1 MGNSKQ
7 KYLYVSEPQN
17 DFIFSIVC
25 EELGF
30 FGAAVIILL
39 FAALVV
45 RGLIIASRCKDKFGS
60 LLVIG
65 VVAQIGLQVVF
76 NILVITDTLPNT
88 GIALPFFSYGGT
100 AIFMLLL
107 EIGVVLSVSRKTNQQ
122 KV

>member
-1 MGNSKQ
+1 MTSFFQLCVKN
-7 KYLYVSEPQN
+7 L
-17 DFIFSIVC
+17 DFRCGCNNTS
-25 EELGF
+25 
-30 FGAAVIILL
+30 